1 MATKTKK
8 LTDNQKR
15 LLAELPD
22 DKYKFPGS
30 LEAQSYRKLESMGY
44 AESELMMAKRDNTK
58 GITDFRPAYKRTPKG
73 KEAASSE

>member
-22 DKYKFPGS
+22 DQWKFPGS
-30 LEAQSYRKLESMGY
+30 LESQSYRKLESMGY
-44 AESELMMAKRDNTK
+44 AESELMLAKRNNVK
-58 GITDFRPAYKRTPKG
+58 GITEFRPAYKRTAAG
-73 KEAASSE
+73 KAASSE